1 MSSSGPGSL
10 HSVLVLDVLNTGDTV
25 IRERQRMNH
34 RDQPN
39 HELKSETPMR
49 EILQTMS
56 KRSVLLVDDD
66 ESFRGWATLLLKERG
81 YTAEAAENGD
91 QLIERLSSGEMPSII
106 LLDVL
111 LKDSDGIEVMRGIK
125 TAGVTIPVIMLS
137 GLGHVRTV
145 VEAMK
150 LGASDFL
157 TKPFDDDALDEA
169 INKVLESVSQRQ
181 AQVPGTP
188 VSGDGAFVTLNAKMR
203 RLAEI
208 VRRVAHTDV
217 PILIAGES
225 GVGKEVMARH
235 SHLHSGRRDEV
246 FVKVNCAA
254 LPHEL
259 LEAELFGYE
268 RGAFT
273 GATTDKP
280 GKFELAHGGTLL
292 LDEIGEMSPLLQAKL
307 LHVLQDGTFS
317 RLGGRKTICVDTRI
331 IAATNI
337 NIEEAVAN
345 GKFREDLY
353 FRLNVIR
360 IDLPPLRERR
370 EDIPALCS
378 YFIAKFRARYKPDAQ
393 ELPAEL
399 LNAFVAYEWPGN
411 IRQLENCIKR
421 FLVLPD
427 YHALLADLSPAN
439 VSLKQPKRDIPV
451 EQPVSLLDVG
461 AIAAE
466 RAEQELVR
474 RVLEETRGNRKLA
487 ARKMNICYKALLN
500 KLKRW
505 SGSEAATTLQ
515 EIGQQADS
523 E

>member
-1 MSSSGPGSL
+1 
-10 HSVLVLDVLNTGDTV
+10 
-25 IRERQRMNH
+25 MNH
-34 RDQPN
+34 LDRPSGIKN
-39 HELKSETPMR
+39 ETPMK
-49 EILQTMS
+49 EILRTMP
-56 KRSVLLVDDD
+56 KPLVLIVDDD
-66 ESFRGWATLLLKERG
+66 ETFRTYVTLLLRDRG
-81 YTAEAAENGD
+81 YAAEAVENGD
-91 QLIERLSSGEMPSII
+91 QLIARLASGDMPSII

-111 LKDSDGIEVMRGIK
+111 LKDADGIEVMRRIK

-157 TKPFDDDALDEA
+157 TKPFDDDALDKA
-169 INKVLESVSQRQ
+169 INVVLESVSEKQ
-181 AQVPGTP
+181 AQVPTP
-188 VSGDGAFVTLNAKMR
+188 SVSADGAFITLNPEMR

-235 SHLHSGRRDEV
+235 AHHHSGRRDEI
-246 FVKVNCAA
+246 FLKVNCAA

-259 LEAELFGYE
+259 LESELFGYE

-317 RLGGRKTICVDTRI
+317 RLGARKTMHVDARI

-360 IDLPPLRERR
+360 VDLPPLRDRR
-370 EDIPALCS
+370 EDIAALCN
-378 YFIAKFRARYKPDAQ
+378 YFITKFRARYKPDAQ
-393 ELPAEL
+393 GLPLEL
-399 LNAFVAYEWPGN
+399 LNAFVGYHWPGN

-427 YHALLADLSPAN
+427 YHALLADLTSSS
-439 VSLKQPKRDIPV
+439 VSAEQPKSDAPV
-451 EQPVSLLDVG
+451 EQRVSLLHVG
-461 AIAAE
+461 AMAAE

-505 SGSEAATTLQ
+505 SGPETAASSKDNNQGASEAA
-515 EIGQQADS
+515 
-523 E
+523 

>member
-1 MSSSGPGSL
+1 
-10 HSVLVLDVLNTGDTV
+10 
-25 IRERQRMNH
+25 MNH

-39 HELKSETPMR
+39 HELENDTPMR
-49 EILQTMS
+49 EMVETMPR
-56 KRSVLLVDDD
+56 RSVLLVDDD
-66 ESFRGWATLLLKERG
+66 ESFRGWATLLLRERG
-81 YTAEAAENGD
+81 YAAEAAENGD
-91 QLIERLSSGEMPSII
+91 QLFERLSSGEMPSII

-111 LKDSDGIEVMRGIK
+111 LKDSDGIEIMRRIK

-235 SHLHSGRRDEV
+235 AHLHSGRRDEV

-259 LEAELFGYE
+259 LESELFGYE

-280 GKFELAHGGTLL
+280 GKFELAHTGTLL

-317 RLGGRKTICVDTRI
+317 RLGGRKTTRVDARV

-337 NIEEAVAN
+337 NIEEAVAK

-360 IDLPPLRERR
+360 VDLPPLRERR
-370 EDIPALCS
+370 EDIPELCNH
-378 YFIAKFRARYKPDAQ
+378 FIEKYREQYKSQ
-393 ELPAEL
+393 SRELPAEL
-399 LNAFVAYEWPGN
+399 MSRFVQYQWPGN
-411 IRQLENCIKR
+411 IRELENFIKR
-421 FLVLPD
+421 FLVLPNHESFLTD
-427 YHALLADLSPAN
+427 FNASGIAAVEERVVVATPPGASLLA
-439 VSLKQPKRDIPV
+439 VSAAAADR
-451 EQPVSLLDVG
+451 
-461 AIAAE
+461 AE
-466 RAEQELVR
+466 RELVR
-474 RVLEETRGNRKLA
+474 RVLGETRGNRKQA
-487 ARKMNICYKALLN
+487 ALKMNICYKALLN

-505 SGSEAATTLQ
+505 GGTEETAFKSEAA
-515 EIGQQADS
+515 
-523 E
+523 

>member
-1 MSSSGPGSL
+1 M
-10 HSVLVLDVLNTGDTV
+10 
-25 IRERQRMNH
+25 
-34 RDQPN
+34 
-39 HELKSETPMR
+39 KETWG
-49 EILQTMS
+49 TMP
-56 KRSVLLVDDD
+56 KPSVLLVDDD
-66 ESFRGWATLLLKERG
+66 ETFRTWVTLLLRDRG
-81 YTAEAAENGD
+81 YAADAFENGD
-91 QLIERLSSGEMPSII
+91 QLIARLASGEMPSII
-106 LLDVL
+106 LLDVQ
-111 LKDSDGIEVMRGIK
+111 LKETDGIEVMRKIK
-125 TAGVTIPVIMLS
+125 TTGLTIPVIMLS

-169 INKVLESVSQRQ
+169 INKVLASVSARQ
-181 AQVPGTP
+181 AQVPTTS
-188 VSGDGAFVTLNAKMR
+188 VSDDSGFVTLNPEMR

-235 SHLHSGRRDEV
+235 AHIHSGRRDDV

-254 LPHEL
+254 LPREL
-259 LEAELFGYE
+259 LESELFGYE

-273 GATTDKP
+273 GATADKP

-307 LHVLQDGTFS
+307 LHVLQDGTLS
-317 RLGGRKTICVDTRI
+317 RLGGRKTMRVDARI

-360 IDLPPLRERR
+360 VDLPPLRERR

-378 YFIAKFRARYKPDAQ
+378 YFMTKFRARYKPDAQ
-393 ELPAEL
+393 EIPPEL
-399 LNAFVAYEWPGN
+399 MDAFVGYDWPGN

-421 FLVLPD
+421 FLLLPD
-427 YHALLADLSPAN
+427 YHALLADLRSTD
-439 VSLKQPKRDIPV
+439 VSVQHPKFDNPV
-451 EQPVSLLDVG
+451 EQTVSLLAVG
-461 AIAAE
+461 AVAAE

-474 RVLEETRGNRKLA
+474 RVLEETRGNRKMA

-505 SGSEAATTLQ
+505 SGPETRTTSQETSQGGASEAA
-515 EIGQQADS
+515 
-523 E
+523 

>member
-1 MSSSGPGSL
+1 MIKP
-10 HSVLVLDVLNTGDTV
+10 SVLV
-25 IRERQRMNH
+25 
-34 RDQPN
+34 
-39 HELKSETPMR
+39 
-49 EILQTMS
+49 
-56 KRSVLLVDDD
+56 VDDD
-66 ESFRGWATLLLKERG
+66 ETFRTYVMALLRSRG
-81 YTAEAAENGD
+81 YTVDAIENGD
-91 QLIERLSSGEMPSII
+91 QLMTLVTSGQKPSVI

-111 LKDSDGIEVMRGIK
+111 LPDSDGIEVMRRIK
-125 TAGVTIPVIMLS
+125 GAGVSVPVIMLS
-137 GLGHVRTV
+137 GVGHVRTV

-157 TKPFDDDALDEA
+157 MKPFDDDALEA
-169 INKVLESVSQRQ
+169 ALNKIVESVSEKQPLM
-181 AQVPGTP
+181 AALSSVAGEA
-188 VSGDGAFVTLNAKMR
+188 DGFVTLNRRMR

-208 VRRVAHTDV
+208 IQRVAHTDV

-235 SHLHSGRRDEV
+235 AHVHSGRQNHA
-246 FVKVNCAA
+246 FIKVNCAA

-259 LEAELFGYE
+259 LESELFGYE

-273 GATTDKP
+273 GATIDKP
-280 GKFELAHGGTLL
+280 GKFELAHRGTLL

-317 RLGGRKTICVDTRI
+317 RLGGRKTICVDSRI

-337 NIEEAVAN
+337 NIEEAVAK

-378 YFIAKFRARYKPDAQ
+378 YFIAKYRDRYKSKSH
-393 ELPAEL
+393 ELPSEL
-399 LNAFVAYEWPGN
+399 LNAFVAFDWPGN

-427 YHALLADLSPAN
+427 YNALFTELNSPQASIQN
-439 VSLKQPKRDIPV
+439 TKQGDPARPL
-451 EQPVSLLDVG
+451 SLLGVG
-461 AIAAE
+461 ASAAE

-474 RVLEETRGNRKLA
+474 RVLQETHGNRKQA
-487 ARKMNICYKALLN
+487 ARRMNICYKALLN

-505 SGSEAATTLQ
+505 GIPQTVAAAQSAAKGPASEAEA
-515 EIGQQADS
+515 A
-523 E
+523 